1 MDIFETVA
9 RVLAMA
15 VDGAT
20 HTRVA
25 TLNPHLAQDELRQ
38 LLQLLVGNNLLE
50 HDSSTYW
57 TTVEG
62 VKFLEIHLYMEQM
75 LQGQKSLV

>member
-1 MDIFETVA
+1 MDIFETA
-9 RVLAMA
+9 ASVLALA

-25 TLNPHLAQDELRQ
+25 ARNSHISQEEMKR
-38 LLQLLVGNNLLE
+38 LLQVLVGNNLLE

-62 VKFLEIHLYMEQM
+62 IKFLEIHLHLQKM
-75 LQGQKSLV
+75 LEVQKSLI